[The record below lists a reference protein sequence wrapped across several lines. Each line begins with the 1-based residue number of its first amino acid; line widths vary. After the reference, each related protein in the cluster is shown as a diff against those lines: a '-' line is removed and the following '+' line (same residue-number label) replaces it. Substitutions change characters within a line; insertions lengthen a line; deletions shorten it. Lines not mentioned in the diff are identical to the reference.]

1 MTYIAINAP
10 LYQWDRGRYVTITLT
25 QPKVE
30 KVQFVL
36 KGEQKALSVKPY
48 ENEGNIVA
56 KIPDI
61 LLQQDGK
68 LIVYLTV
75 GAGENEYTIDE
86 RTFTINPKVRPEDYI
101 YTEDEKLVWHELD
114 MRIGTLE
121 ENLAGLDGNL
131 IEYIDESIAALPV
144 PARPISEIGQKT
156 GLQISVDLQQFFD
169 MNEASVCSYY
179 NDLDSAICKFFVG
192 SQTFL
197 TATFTGVDIII
208 NVLGNDRRVRLIF
221 PEGAATFERVNG
233 IFSLDKN
240 LLLNNRDLNS
250 GYYKLVKSIN
260 DIVPDASGNI
270 KLDYTTNGVQYTEQP
285 LSFEEQ
291 NQARANMDLYYVE
304 KINGNIQYHT
314 IPEEFIPDTIARS
327 AAVPAVGGYELVGS
341 AILEEPVSSVVIKLS
356 KPCSHFRVAA
366 YREGA
371 GFFVSKSNI
380 ETAVNGNLSVWA
392 HKDDVKSSRGI
403 WVQGNSSISATVQ
416 QPLAFCDVTILPN
429 GRAAAIGWI
438 QRSSGGYSGT
448 PSGMTSDLS
457 SIVTDGTVSELYFN
471 ESGNSNLINAGVRIY
486 VWGC

>member
-1 MTYIAINAP
+1 MTHIAIDTP
-10 LYQWDRGRYVTITLT
+10 LYQWDKGRKITITPT
-25 QPKVE
+25 KPQVE

-61 LLQQDGK
+61 LLQQSGK

-114 MRIGTLE
+114 VRIGTLE
-121 ENLAGLDGNL
+121 ESLAGLDGNL

-156 GLQISVDLQQFFD
+156 GLPFSVDLQQFFD
-169 MNEASVCSYY
+169 MNEANVRSYY
-179 NDLDSAICKFFVG
+179 NDLASPVCKFFVD
-192 SQTFL
+192 SQAFL
-197 TATFTGVDIII
+197 TATFTSVDIII

-221 PEGAATFERVNG
+221 PEGTVTFERVDG
-233 IFSLDKN
+233 IFSMDKN
-240 LLLNNRDLNS
+240 LLLNSRDLNN
-250 GYYKLVKSIN
+250 GYYTLVKSIN
-260 DIVPDASGNI
+260 GLSPDTSGDI
-270 KLDYTTNGVQYTEQP
+270 KLDYTTNGVQYTEQS

-291 NQARANMDLYYVE
+291 NQARANMDLYYAEEVG
-304 KINGNIQYHT
+304 GNIQYHT
-314 IPEEFIPDTIARS
+314 IPDEFIPDTIARS
-327 AAVPAVGGYELVGS
+327 AMVPPVGGYELVGS
-341 AILEEPVSSVVIKLS
+341 ATLEEPVSSVVIKLS

-371 GFFVSKSNI
+371 GFFVSKTNV

-392 HKDDVKSSRGI
+392 HKDDTKSSRGI

-429 GRAAAIGWI
+429 GRAAAIGWV

-471 ESGNSNLINAGVRIY
+471 ESGNSNLINAGVQLY